1 MPLNDKQK
9 RLSERVMPVCRWL
22 LALILVVWLAKVLA
36 DTFLV
41 WLSGPQDVVP
51 PRQDLPQVTVTDQG
65 RGDVRLSSRQVAD
78 WRLFGEY
85 QAQQQTAEPV
95 DAPETRLRLELVGLF
110 QHADGTLARAII
122 AEQGG
127 DAELYR
133 PGDRVPGNAV
143 LEDIYSDRV
152 ILRRQGQL
160 ETLRLRETELSGGVS
175 STAQSSAAFRQ
186 APTRRQPPP
195 ARQSTDRSSRQGSEP
210 DLAQLDGDPRA
221 QREAI
226 IQQLSLDAVEQGA
239 ASGYRITESA
249 PREMIGSVG
258 LRPGDVIISVNGH
271 ALGEE
276 AGDIAAL
283 QEVMNAGS
291 ATIEVER
298 GTRRFTV
305 SYPP

>member
-1 MPLNDKQK
+1 MPLNATNYKELLQ
-9 RLSERVMPVCRWL
+9 RTLPGLRWL

-36 DTFLV
+36 DTMLL
-41 WLSGPQDVVP
+41 WLGGPQAPVF
-51 PRQDLPQVTVTDQG
+51 PRNDLPEVSRLDQG
-65 RGDVRLSSRQVAD
+65 HAEVVLSTRQVEQ
-78 WRLFGEY
+78 WQLFGDY
-85 QAQQQTAEPV
+85 QAQERVEQPV
-95 DAPETRLRLELVGLF
+95 EAPDTRLRLELVGLF

-143 LEDIYSDRV
+143 LEDIYADRV

-160 ETLRLRETELSGGVS
+160 ETLRLRETELRGDIS
-175 STAQSSAAFRQ
+175 SNPALSSAGQ
-186 APTRRQPPP
+186 TNQRRQRTP
-195 ARQSTDRSSRQGSEP
+195 QRSRPDATEQQP
-210 DLAQLDGDPRA
+210 DLADLQGDPRA
-221 QREAI
+221 QRDLI
-226 IQQLSLDAVEQGA
+226 IQQLGLDAVQEGA
-239 ASGYRITESA
+239 ASGYRISENA

-258 LRPGDVIISVNGH
+258 LRPGDVILSVNGH

-276 AGDIAAL
+276 SGDVTAL

-298 GTRRFTV
+298 GSRRFTV

>member
-1 MPLNDKQK
+1 MPLNANYRKLLQ
-9 RLSERVMPVCRWL
+9 RALPGLRWL
-22 LALILVVWLAKVLA
+22 VALLLVVWLAKVLA
-36 DTFLV
+36 DTMLLWFA
-41 WLSGPQDVVP
+41 GPSEPVA
-51 PRQDLPQVTVTDQG
+51 PRNDLPEVSRLDQG
-65 RGDVRLSSRQVAD
+65 RVEVALSTRQVEQ

-85 QAQQQTAEPV
+85 QAEQRVEQPV
-95 DAPETRLRLELVGLF
+95 EAPDTRLRLELVGLF

-133 PGDRVPGNAV
+133 PGDRVPGNAT
-143 LEDIYSDRV
+143 LEEIYPDRV

-160 ETLRLRETELSGGVS
+160 ETLRLREIELSGDIS
-175 STAQSSAAFRQ
+175 SNSATSGSSDRIVEPQ
-186 APTRRQPPP
+186 RRQRSPQRP
-195 ARQSTDRSSRQGSEP
+195 RQDSGDQP
-210 DLAQLDGDPRA
+210 NLAELQGDPMA
-221 QREAI
+221 QRDLI
-226 IQQLSLDAVEQGA
+226 IQELALDVVQEGA
-239 ASGYRITESA
+239 ASGYRISENA

-258 LRPGDVIISVNGH
+258 LRPGDVILSVNGH

-276 AGDIAAL
+276 SGDMAAL

-298 GTRRFTV
+298 GSRRFTV